1 MSRTHKTCFL
11 IIVFLFGVQG
21 GATFQ
26 DNWEWFL
33 GVSFLGGLV
42 GYVGVVYL
50 SVRWR
55 KFFGR
60 RKGEDFLGE
69 QEKRLAIE
77 FNLGKFL
84 GVFLCLVAGVMRFWW
99 VTPDMTSRD
108 LVFYN
113 DREETVV
120 VRGMVVT
127 EPDVRARMIKLTV
140 GAEEIAVSDGDF
152 QAVKGRVLVN
162 LSRYPEYK
170 YGDVLEIRGFLETP
184 PEFEDFSYK
193 NYLARYNV
201 YSIMNRARVKVLDQG
216 QGNGF
221 LAGIFWIKAGFEG
234 VLNRIFPEPYASF
247 TGGLLLG
254 SRRGIPESLME
265 KFNITGLTH
274 IIAISGY
281 NITLV
286 IVFMTGLLR
295 GFSRRVSV
303 PLASV
308 AIIVFTILVGASAA
322 VVRAAIMGVLGLIA
336 IWVGRKSQVTLTI
349 LVAAFF
355 MVAWNPKILV
365 YDVGFQ
371 LSLAATLGLVYI
383 SPYFEEWGKRVFRG
397 AVRSEVVLSA
407 PAAGKSSGEK
417 SSAPAPGGTVQGK
430 SSAPGAFAS
439 AIKEGILMTL
449 SAQVTSLPIILLNFG
464 RLSVVSPLA
473 NALVVGLI
481 PMAMFFGFGAGLLG
495 VLAGILAIFWYLALA
510 VGYGAWFF
518 LELIIQLV
526 GWFAK
531 IPYASVDVVGVQ
543 SWMVIVYYLALAG
556 WLGRRSFLHFINPD
570 RA

>member
-1 MSRTHKTCFL
+1 MSRSTKTSFL
-11 IIVFLFGVQG
+11 IVVFLAGVM
-21 GATFQ
+21 GAGVYQ
-26 DNWEWFL
+26 DSLGWFL
-33 GVSFLGGLV
+33 GVSLGVGLGGYGVLVWGSRRFLG
-42 GYVGVVYL
+42 
-50 SVRWR
+50 RAME
-55 KFFGR
+55 FNFGR
-60 RKGEDFLGE
+60 CLGIFLV
-69 QEKRLAIE
+69 L
-77 FNLGKFL
+77 L
-84 GVFLCLVAGVMRFWW
+84 AGVMRFWW
-99 VTPDMTSRD
+99 ANPDVTTQD
-108 LVFYN
+108 LLFYN
-113 DREETVV
+113 DREERVV
-120 VRGMVVT
+120 LRGMIVV
-127 EPDVRARMIKLTV
+127 EPDVRAQMIKLTV
-140 GAEEIAVSDGDF
+140 GVQEIAIGGSGQAGVPDF
-152 QAVKGRVLVN
+152 REVKGRVLVN
-162 LSRYPEYK
+162 LSRYPEYN
-170 YGDVLEIRGFLETP
+170 YGDFLELTGFLETP